1 MTSLM
6 DVPELKKICIAW
18 LKKYEKMQ
26 YPQGNVQYLL
36 TDDILLYLHSLFEI
50 EIEKEWEKCKHK
62 YPKIEKEWKE
72 RDLVMRLTKLIKFSD
87 FEGITIN
94 DGLINYQRRGE
105 NYFEDLECDIN
116 KEDLSR
122 LLKKNFIVKEKNKQ
136 YLLRLR
142 SDFQ

>member
-6 DVPELKKICIAW
+6 DVPELRRVCIAW
-18 LKKYEKMQ
+18 LKKYEKMKA
-26 YPQGNVQYLL
+26 PHGNIQYLL

-50 EIEKEWEKCKHK
+50 EIDEVWEKCKHK

-122 LLKKNFIVKEKNKQ
+122 LLKKNFIVKEKNEQ

>member
-6 DVPELKKICIAW
+6 DVPELKKICIEW
-18 LKKYEKMQ
+18 LKKYEKMKV
-26 YPQGNVQYLL
+26 PQDNVQYLL
-36 TDDILLYLHSLFEI
+36 TDDILIHLHNLFEI

-116 KEDLSR
+116 KEDLSH
-122 LLKKNFIVKEKNKQ
+122 LLKENFIVKEKNKQ

-142 SDFQ
+142 SDLQ

>member
-1 MTSLM
+1 
-6 DVPELKKICIAW
+6 
-18 LKKYEKMQ
+18 
-26 YPQGNVQYLL
+26 
-36 TDDILLYLHSLFEI
+36 
-50 EIEKEWEKCKHK
+50 
-62 YPKIEKEWKE
+62 
-72 RDLVMRLTKLIKFSD
+72 MRLTKLIKFSD

-142 SDFQ
+142 SDLQ